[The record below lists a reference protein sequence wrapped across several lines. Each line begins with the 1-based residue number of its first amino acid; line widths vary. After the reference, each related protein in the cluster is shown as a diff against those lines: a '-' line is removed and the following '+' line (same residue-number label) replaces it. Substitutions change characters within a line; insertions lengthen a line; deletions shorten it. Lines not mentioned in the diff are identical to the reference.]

1 VLFEFDFPII
11 FEAISMNEANQEPKI
26 DIWASMRENRLRRER
41 RNKYLVPIAN
51 LASLFV
57 VPGMA
62 WFMVNEL
69 PCSQNQQI
77 AHIGWQNHQIVQF
90 QPVKIETSDE
100 LLACT
105 LHNSS
110 AIYNT
115 GGDAFDYVQAHS
127 VKIIVWGTLFILFGA
142 GVQLYF
148 WLIKSLFSR

>member
-1 VLFEFDFPII
+1 
-11 FEAISMNEANQEPKI
+11 MNKLTQEPKK

-77 AHIGWQNHQIVQF
+77 AHIGWQNYKLIQF
-90 QPVKIETSDE
+90 QTVKTETTE
-100 LLACT
+100 QVWACT

-110 AIYNT
+110 ITYIAI
-115 GGDAFDYVQAHS
+115 GDAFHSIQAHS
-127 VKIIVWGTLFILFGA
+127 VEIIVWGTLIILFGA
-142 GVQLYF
+142 GVQLYL